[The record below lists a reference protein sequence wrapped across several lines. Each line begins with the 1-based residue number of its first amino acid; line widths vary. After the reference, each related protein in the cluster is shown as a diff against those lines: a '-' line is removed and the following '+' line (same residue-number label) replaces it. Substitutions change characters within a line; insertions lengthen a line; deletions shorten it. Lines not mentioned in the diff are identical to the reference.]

1 LEDPDAMNL
10 TDLLTDY
17 VNAAFSGLWVLTQEP
32 DEAEREITQLA
43 RSRGWK
49 LAAWDVAGGL
59 RVPSEPGTYRG
70 DAQPGDPL
78 AVLRAVPTLADRDGT
93 ALVLLHNFHK
103 FLGNPEV
110 SQTTFAQLIAGK
122 QQRTFLIVLAPVVQ
136 IPVELEK
143 LFVVL
148 EHSLPDRGQLERIAR
163 ELTGDQPEDMPRGDD
178 LQRVLDAA
186 AGLTRYEAE
195 GSFALSLTRH
205 NALRPE
211 SIWELK
217 AQALKKNNLL
227 TLHRG
232 GERFDDLGGLANLKD
247 FCRRALRP
255 GRSVKPRGVLLL
267 GVPGVGKSQFCKAL
281 GNEVGRPT
289 LLLDVGALYGSLVGQ
304 TEQNVRQ
311 ALRVADAMSPCVLYC
326 DEVEKALSGLGSS
339 GDSGVSTR
347 LFGTL
352 LTYLSDRT
360 SDVFVVGTCNDI
372 GKLPPEFSR
381 AERWDGVFFL
391 DLPTAAEKDAIWA
404 MYRRLFGIP
413 DGQARPD
420 DTSWTGAEIKSC
432 CRLAAL
438 LDVPLTQAAHHVV
451 PVAVTAAE
459 QVERLRAW
467 AAGRCLSAS
476 APGIFRREEATVP
489 KAGRR
494 VQRGPGNN

>member
-1 LEDPDAMNL
+1 MNL
-10 TDLLTDY
+10 TDQLTDY
-17 VNAAFSGLWVLTQEP
+17 VHAAFSGLWVVTQEP
-32 DEAEREITQLA
+32 DEAEREIAQLA
-43 RSRGWK
+43 RSKGWK
-49 LAAWDVAGGL
+49 LAAWDVADGL
-59 RVPSEPGTYRG
+59 RFPNAPHSTATDVGAS
-70 DAQPGDPL
+70 DPL

-110 SQTTFAQLIAGK
+110 VQTAFGQLVAGK
-122 QQRTFLIVLAPVVQ
+122 QQRTFLVVLSPVVQ

-148 EHSLPDRGQLERIAR
+148 EYALPDRVQLERIAR
-163 ELTGDQPEDMPRGDD
+163 ELTSDSPEDLPRGED

-255 GRSVKPRGVLLL
+255 GRSVQPRGVLLL
-267 GVPGVGKSQFCKAL
+267 GVPGVGKSQFCRAL

-339 GDSGVSTR
+339 GDSGVATR

-372 GKLPPEFSR
+372 SKLPPEFSR

-391 DLPTAAEKDAIWA
+391 DLPTAQEKDRIWA
-404 MYRRLFGIP
+404 MYRQQHGIP

-438 LDVPLTQAAHHVV
+438 LDVPLTQAAYHVV

-459 QVERLRAW
+459 QVERLRTW
-467 AAGRCLSAS
+467 ASGRCLSAS
-476 APGIFRREEATVP
+476 APGVYRRDGEPAP
-489 KAGRR
+489 RPGRR